1 MRRMLEGGGI
11 FKADSN
17 FSENDEINRK
27 TVLYLMMQEESKE
40 TIEIWEP
47 FFGRGKENIDE
58 NKKKICLLN

>member
-40 TIEIWEP
+40 TIEI
-47 FFGRGKENIDE
+47 
-58 NKKKICLLN
+58 

>member
-1 MRRMLEGGGI
+1 MREGEWI

-27 TVLYLMMQEESKE
+27 TVFYLMMQEESKE

-58 NKKKICLLN
+58 NKKSVF